1 MCWRA
6 LTHALQLLQ
15 AAVAKEKAAAGK
27 AAAGKAAAGT
37 AAIVKAAAG
46 APAPRKAPKSKY
58 VSYAKYV
65 HALQTER
72 MVSIMLKSRK

>member
-1 MCWRA
+1 LCWRA

-27 AAAGKAAAGT
+27 AAAGKAAAGK

>member
-27 AAAGKAAAGT
+27 AAAGKAAV
-37 AAIVKAAAG
+37 VKAAAG

>member
-27 AAAGKAAAGT
+27 AAAGKAAAGK

>member
-15 AAVAKEKAAAGK
+15 VAVAKEKAAAGK
-27 AAAGKAAAGT
+27 AAAGKAAV
-37 AAIVKAAAG
+37 VKAAAG

>member
-27 AAAGKAAAGT
+27 AAAWK

>member
-1 MCWRA
+1 LCWRA

-27 AAAGKAAAGT
+27 

>member
-1 MCWRA
+1 LCWRA

-27 AAAGKAAAGT
+27 AAAGKAAV
-37 AAIVKAAAG
+37 VKAAAG